1 MTQKKVRKRLL
12 MILGYGLLLL
22 VSFLYIYPVLIVLL
36 NSFKTS
42 SEIRTSGLGLPENIY
57 LGNYLTA
64 WEKGNFGRALLNSI
78 VVTGLSLLMIY
89 ILNILTAYPFAR
101 MRFRG
106 KKLWYLIF
114 LSGIMFPIQMAIIPL
129 FRIITKLNL
138 VNNPL
143 GLVLVYTAFSLPMGI
158 MIISNF
164 IKAMPVEL
172 EEAAHM
178 DGCGII
184 RMIFQIILP
193 VVKPAVTT
201 VLIINAINI
210 WNDLLLP
217 IIVLTTKDSKTM
229 PAGLMYF
236 SGQYSTQWE
245 YVTAAVIL
253 ISLPM
258 VIFYLIM
265 QKDIVNG
272 LASGAVKS

>member
-1 MTQKKVRKRLL
+1 MKKKVIRVFGYL
-12 MILGYGLLLL
+12 MLTAVAFI
-22 VSFLYIYPVLIVLL
+22 YIYPIIIVFL

-42 SEIRTSGLGLPENIY
+42 AEIRTSGLGLPESFY
-57 LGNYLTA
+57 LGNYITA
-64 WEKGNFGRALLNSI
+64 WEKGNFGKALINSF
-78 VVTGLSLLMIY
+78 VVTGLSLGLIY
-89 ILNILTAYPFAR
+89 VLNVLAAYPFAR
-101 MRFRG
+101 MKFKG
-106 KKLWYLIF
+106 KNILYLIF

-129 FRIITKLNL
+129 FKTITNLNL

-143 GLVLVYTAFSLPMGI
+143 GLVFVYTAFSLPMGI

-164 IKAMPVEL
+164 IRSTPMEI
-172 EEAAHM
+172 EEAAVM
-178 DGCGII
+178 DGCGTV
-184 RMIFQIILP
+184 RMLFQIVLP
-193 VVKPAVTT
+193 IVRPAVTT

-245 YVTAAVIL
+245 FITAAVII

-258 VIFYLIM
+258 VIFYLVM

-272 LASGAVKS
+272 LATGAVKS